1 MTNVRFLKFCVT
13 DGTVKAKVH
22 YSLDNR
28 HDRRKCVTI
37 YARDY
42 GGELGAI
49 LGDAYENKTDTQ
61 TDYFDKGNATLFE
74 DHPLYA
80 AARSRAES
88 VLAEYAAKAE
98 ARHAARTR

>member
-13 DGTVKAKVH
+13 DGAVKAKVH

-28 HDRRKCVTI
+28 YDGRKCVTI

-42 GGELGAI
+42 SDDLGRI
-49 LGDAYENKTDTQ
+49 LPGAYVNKTDLQ
-61 TDYFDKGNATLFE
+61 TDYFDKGHAELFE
-74 DHPLYA
+74 GDPLYV

-88 VLAEYAAKAE
+88 VLAEYAAKA
-98 ARHAARTR
+98 ARR